1 MASDAPVFLAFCGL
15 VAIASV
21 VGLIVF
27 RHRPD
32 RVEAARLAGEP
43 PQEIERQLA
52 LLRRMRFLLW
62 LVLIG
67 GVLGMVA
74 AVLFR

>member
-1 MASDAPVFLAFCGL
+1 MAIDDPAFLVLCGL

-21 VGLIVF
+21 VGLTVF
-27 RHRPD
+27 RYRPD

-43 PQEIERQLA
+43 SQKIERQLA

-62 LVLIG
+62 LALIG
-67 GVLGMVA
+67 GVLGMAA
-74 AVLFR
+74 AVRR